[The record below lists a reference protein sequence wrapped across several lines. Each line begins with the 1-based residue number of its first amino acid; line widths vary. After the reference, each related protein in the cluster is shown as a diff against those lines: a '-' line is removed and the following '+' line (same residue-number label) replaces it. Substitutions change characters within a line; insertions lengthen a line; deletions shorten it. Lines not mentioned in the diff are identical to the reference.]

1 MDSLIGNT
9 FAITI
14 IFIVISAIVGM
25 FVKGRKKDKCL
36 KDFSQYIITLEKT
49 DGKEI
54 WGKLR
59 VENTGL
65 ELVYE
70 AAHKDDDGHIESSY
84 IVYKQEYGNIAG
96 LLRYHNKL
104 SQAGKKRRQKQ
115 LDRTYHPGFL
125 RRLKRK
131 IANIFRTVRDS
142 VMEIVN
148 MVISQAG
155 KVGPAGSVLSSQGK
169 YVTRM
174 KQDVIGTVGTSYEPL
189 LEKYIGH
196 KVILELAREDKV
208 LEYCGVLKDYTA
220 EFIEIMD
227 IDYAAAN
234 QQQRQKADLVIPR
247 KCGIIRHL
255 GEPANNRS

>member
-1 MDSLIGNT
+1 MDSIIGNT

-25 FVKGRKKDKCL
+25 IVKGRKKDKCL
-36 KDFSQYIITLEKT
+36 KDFSQYLITLEKV

-54 WGKLR
+54 WGRLR
-59 VENTGL
+59 VENTGM

-70 AAHKDDDGHIESSY
+70 AVHKDTDGHLETSY

-104 SQAGKKRRQKQ
+104 SEAGKKRRQRQ
-115 LDRTYHPGFL
+115 LDRTYHPGFF
-125 RRLKRK
+125 RRSKRK
-131 IANIFRTVRDS
+131 IANIFRTIRDS

-155 KVGPAGSVLSSQGK
+155 KIGPAKSVLSSQGK
-169 YVTRM
+169 YVSRM

-196 KVILELAREDKV
+196 KVILELIQNEKV
-208 LEYCGVLKDYTA
+208 IEYSGVLKDYTA
-220 EFIEIMD
+220 MFIEIMD
-227 IDYAAAN
+227 VDYTAAGGGE
-234 QQQRQKADLVIPR
+234 RQKADLVAPR
-247 KCGIIRHL
+247 KYGIIRHL
-255 GEPANNRS
+255 GEKL